1 MQYWILIFS
10 ARQRPT
16 RDTLETEMATFS
28 RDLISMQQTYLK
40 HKMGTDKKEEGL
52 KKAQEQADELR
63 VNFNIAQTKIES
75 DIETRKSEIADR
87 RAAET
92 DTRVCWS
99 YR

>member
-1 MQYWILIFS
+1 
-10 ARQRPT
+10 
-16 RDTLETEMATFS
+16 
-28 RDLISMQQTYLK
+28 MQQTYLK
-40 HKMGTDKKEEGL
+40 LKVGTDKKEVGL